1 MNIYKALKKEKTDKK
16 RIYIVLLI
24 IAVILPVAVF
34 LTGLTTTF
42 YLLSLLFLEFLIFL
56 TFISLMNSYKLKFSC
71 SNNKLR
77 VENGLLGKESLIFC
91 DKVVLVHT
99 EKMEE
104 DMEIII
110 ISSVSF
116 RNRNLR
122 PVVKGFL
129 KRYPKIEREY
139 EKLRMSNSDSI
150 YYFQVIRRGGLKK
163 YTLLDMIYKNC
174 VKAVYTEECIQ
185 NIKIAR
191 GQTLV

>member
-1 MNIYKALKKEKTDKK
+1 MNIYKALKKEKADKK
-16 RIYIVLLI
+16 RTYIILI
-24 IAVILPVAVF
+24 IIAIILPMAVF
-34 LTGLTTTF
+34 FTGLTTTF
-42 YLLSLLFLEFLIFL
+42 FYISLAIMECLILLSIV
-56 TFISLMNSYKLKFSC
+56 TIMNSYRLKFSC
-71 SNNKLR
+71 SNNRLKI
-77 VENGLLGKESLIFC
+77 ENGLFGKESLIFC

-110 ISSVSF
+110 VTSVSF

-122 PVVKGFL
+122 PIVKGFL
-129 KRYPKIEREY
+129 KKYSKIEGKY
-139 EKLRMSNSDSI
+139 EKLRSANSENI
-150 YYFQVIRRGGLKK
+150 YYFQVVKRGGLNK
-163 YTLLDMIYKNC
+163 YMLLDTIYKNC